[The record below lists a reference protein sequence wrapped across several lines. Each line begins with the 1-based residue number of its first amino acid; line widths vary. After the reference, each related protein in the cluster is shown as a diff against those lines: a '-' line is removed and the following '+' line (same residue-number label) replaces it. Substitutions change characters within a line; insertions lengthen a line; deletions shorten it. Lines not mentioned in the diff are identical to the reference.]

1 MNPLGLMVSVLKNFP
16 DIGSSGPDPL
26 VTEWS
31 DVELFAINISPPTRT
46 VMLLDS
52 KNAVLF

>member
-46 VMLLDS
+46 VMLLGS